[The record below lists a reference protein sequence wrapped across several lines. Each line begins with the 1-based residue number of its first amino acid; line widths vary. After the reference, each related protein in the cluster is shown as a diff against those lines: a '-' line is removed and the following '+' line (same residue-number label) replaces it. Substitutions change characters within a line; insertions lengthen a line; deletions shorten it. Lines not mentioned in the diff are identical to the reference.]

1 MKKIEFLYKDL
12 EKYKDFDI
20 DGNCEKF
27 LDTVDQIVLRRHP
40 ESIEILLRYFDD
52 NSDYGWV
59 LENLENSIF
68 FLLNNGGFSFFLK
81 NFHLLL
87 LKNAKKYLLDMI
99 DIILNE
105 NKNAQKFKENMYH
118 ASKDNLLEL
127 FDIMEVESPHH
138 YDLIQELRKELEK
151 KL

>member
-27 LDTVDQIVLRRHP
+27 LDTVDKIVLCKNP

-52 NSDYGWV
+52 HSDYSWV
-59 LENLENSIF
+59 LTSLRKSIEHYPIEFYIEKIFKNLTVLVKKCPVWLDEFVNSIF
-68 FLLNNGGFSFFLK
+68 NQDNTLNF
-81 NFHLLL
+81 
-87 LKNAKKYLLDMI
+87 
-99 DIILNE
+99 
-105 NKNAQKFKENMYH
+105 FKENMYH

-127 FDIMEVESPHH
+127 FDIVEVESPHH